1 MNDDIDLM
9 QRWMLHPD
17 TNRSAFEAM
26 LADCMA
32 DAETIAVMKVL
43 NVVLRDVTRA
53 AECELGSRP
62 CCDNSTQALG
72 KMMRHV

>member
-1 MNDDIDLM
+1 MTDDIDLL

-43 NVVLRDVTRA
+43 NVVLRDASCVTDTKLLSA
-53 AECELGSRP
+53 
-62 CCDNSTQALG
+62 
-72 KMMRHV
+72 